1 MIKSII
7 MLIGLVGKP
16 SSGKTSFLNAAC
28 MTTAKVGNY
37 PFTTI
42 EPNPGTAYVSVNCP
56 CKELGV
62 TDNPKNSVCVNG
74 KRLIPINLLDV
85 AGLVPGA
92 WEGKGLGNKFLDDL
106 RRADALIN
114 IVDAAG
120 TTDAEGQNVKPG
132 SWDPLK
138 DIEFLDYEIMMWFSE
153 IVKRDWRKF
162 TRRLET
168 EKIPFVDTM
177 VDRLSGLGIIRT
189 HILHAVKKSNLNA
202 DKPSSWSDEDIQSFV
217 KELLLVAKP
226 MLIVAN
232 KMDLE
237 QAKENIK
244 RMKQQLQREVVP
256 TCTLGEYWLR
266 RYAEKNVID
275 YQPGSNTFTILQQ
288 DKFSEKELQVLNN
301 LKKLLAD
308 FGSLGVQQ
316 ALNSTVFEML
326 DMIPVY
332 PVHDIQ
338 TYSDQD
344 GRVLPDVFLVNRG
357 ITLRKFAGKIHTDFE
372 KYFIHGIDARTKR
385 RLGENYELKEGDIV
399 KIVSAK

>member
-1 MIKSII
+1 

-42 EPNPGTAYVSVNCP
+42 EPNPGTAYVAVNCP

-62 TDNPKNSVCVNG
+62 KDNPNNSICVNG

-106 RRADALIN
+106 RRTDALIN

-120 TTDAEGQNVKPG
+120 TTDAEGQSVKPG

-138 DIEFLDYEIMMWFSE
+138 DIEFLDYEIIMWFSE
-153 IVKRDWRKF
+153 IIKRDWRKF

-168 EKIPFVDTM
+168 EKIPFVETM

-189 HILHAVKKSNLNA
+189 HILHAVKKGNLNA
-202 DKPSSWSDEDIQSFV
+202 DKPSSWSDANIETFV
-217 KELLLVAKP
+217 KELLIVAKP
-226 MLIVAN
+226 MVIVAN

-237 QAKENIK
+237 PAKENIK
-244 RMKQQLQREVVP
+244 RMKEALQKTVVP

-275 YQPGSNTFTILQQ
+275 YQPGNSTFTILQQ
-288 DKFSEKELQVLNN
+288 EKFSEKELQILNN
-301 LKKLLAD
+301 LKKLLTE

-316 ALNSTVFEML
+316 ALNFTVFEIL

-332 PVHDIQ
+332 PVHDVQ

-344 GRVLPDVFLVNRG
+344 GRVLPDVYLVNRG

-372 KYFIHGIDARTKR
+372 KFFIHGIDARTKR